1 MKTKTC
7 LTVQA
12 AILAMAFTMNNAFAD
27 TPIKVEDAITDKG
40 KLKVDVGVTY
50 SNSDNQNFAV
60 GESVLVQTGTN
71 SFVQIPSSISEQ
83 RTNQDHLIGTLGIRY
98 GLTDKAEIYSRTS
111 YQYSQI
117 RSSDSNG
124 TYQYNEN
131 RLSDTWLGVNYQ
143 FKKDTETPAV
153 LGFAEVALAE
163 RYPDKLRSFQSAM
176 VGVTTYKVIDPVLL
190 SLNLAYRMSRASKQG
205 ENRYKS
211 GNFLVISPAVA
222 FAVNDKITLNGGVQ
236 WIYKNADKYNDKQ
249 NTHNQTSTDML
260 WGLTYSPSKD
270 NIFDLS
276 VKSNISGQKGADL
289 NFKWQH
295 QF

>member
-1 MKTKTC
+1 
-7 LTVQA
+7 
-12 AILAMAFTMNNAFAD
+12 MAFAVNNAFAD

-71 SFVQIPSSISEQ
+71 SFVQIPSSINEQ
-83 RTNQDHLIGTLGIRY
+83 RTNQDHVIGTLGIRY
-98 GLTDKAEIYSRTS
+98 GLTDRAEIYSRTS
-111 YQYSQI
+111 YQYSQV
-117 RSSDSNG
+117 RGSDSSG
-124 TYQYNEN
+124 THHYSEN

-143 FKKDTETPAV
+143 FKKDTGTPAV

-176 VGVTTYKVIDPVLL
+176 VGLTTYNVIDPVLL
-190 SLNLAYRMSRASKQG
+190 SLNVAYRMSRASRQG
-205 ENRYKS
+205 ENRYKA
-211 GNFLVISPAVA
+211 GNLLLISPAVA
-222 FAVNDKITLNGGVQ
+222 FSVNEKITLNGGIQ
-236 WIYKNADKYNDKQ
+236 WIYKNTDTYNDKST
-249 NTHNQTSTDML
+249 THNQTSTDML
-260 WGLTYSPSKD
+260 WGMTYSPSKN

>member
-12 AILAMAFTMNNAFAD
+12 AILAMAFTMHNAFAD

-124 TYQYNEN
+124 THQYNEN

-153 LGFAEVALAE
+153 LGFAEVALA
-163 RYPDKLRSFQSAM
+163 
-176 VGVTTYKVIDPVLL
+176 
-190 SLNLAYRMSRASKQG
+190 
-205 ENRYKS
+205 
-211 GNFLVISPAVA
+211 
-222 FAVNDKITLNGGVQ
+222 
-236 WIYKNADKYNDKQ
+236 
-249 NTHNQTSTDML
+249 
-260 WGLTYSPSKD
+260 
-270 NIFDLS
+270 
-276 VKSNISGQKGADL
+276 
-289 NFKWQH
+289 
-295 QF
+295 